1 MKKKIENNARPR
13 QPRRKQPEKKW
24 CTRAPPRPR
33 GCVLRLRPS
42 FAPRPRSLWPAA
54 ELRFAAIV
62 CSTLC
67 VVVAARGQH
76 LSSCLP
82 LASRTRWRRRGGTQ
96 PARPRGLR
104 LLAAAVA
111 LTGLSLAPRLPAPA
125 PGSAAA
131 APRLRTVPAP
141 VLAGAPY
148 RLTEQL
154 NRVAE
159 QASREHRGRNYTRFH
174 LLYPCVFTIFVP
186 KNGPTLKF

>member
-1 MKKKIENNARPR
+1 MYFNSSYRLNSQGHAHLTSDQILIFNKKLRHKSTSCLNENKIENNARPR

-67 VVVAARGQH
+67 VVVAAHGQH

-111 LTGLSLAPRLPAPA
+111 LTGLSLAPRPSATG
-125 PGSAAA
+125 PG
-131 APRLRTVPAP
+131 PRQRRRRP
-141 VLAGAPY
+141 
-148 RLTEQL
+148 
-154 NRVAE
+154 
-159 QASREHRGRNYTRFH
+159 
-174 LLYPCVFTIFVP
+174 
-186 KNGPTLKF
+186 